1 MSRLTDIRL
10 LDLIE
15 EALQNGARNIGGY
28 VQWKRLPA
36 EWLRKNLENQTQ
48 LSVVQRML
56 AHVQNGDEIDQVV
69 ERRGGHLDESRF
81 HFDFRFQM
89 DGLDVYIETVLKE
102 TKTGPTISIVSMHPK

>member
-1 MSRLTDIRL
+1 
-10 LDLIE
+10 
-15 EALQNGARNIGGY
+15 
-28 VQWKRLPA
+28 
-36 EWLRKNLENQTQ
+36 
-48 LSVVQRML
+48 ML

>member
-69 ERRGGHLDESRF
+69 ERRGGHLYES